1 MKSDNKQVR
10 LISKK
15 GHNELK
21 KSVSDLEH
29 EIKMAQ
35 LELKDLD
42 KSSSR
47 DSILERT
54 EKLAQLSYLE
64 EKLVDKRS
72 LLSDSRVMPTRRARL
87 RVAVGSMVDLID
99 QQGRLFRY
107 TIVDSFEAD
116 PSDGRISAV
125 SPLGQGLIG
134 KTIKD
139 VVQWS
144 NGSKTFKLQLTNIQ

>member
-15 GHNELK
+15 SHTELK

-64 EKLVDKRS
+64 EKLIDKTS

-144 NGSKTFKLQLTNIQ
+144 NGSKTFRLQLTNIQ